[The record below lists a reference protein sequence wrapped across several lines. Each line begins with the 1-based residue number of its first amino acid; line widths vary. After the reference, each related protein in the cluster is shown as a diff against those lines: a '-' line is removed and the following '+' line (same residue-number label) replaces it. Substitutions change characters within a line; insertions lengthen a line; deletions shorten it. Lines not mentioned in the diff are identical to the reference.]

1 MPTTQT
7 TTKTMPVSNST
18 IAKKPKEIGIYFDT
32 PYNPDLEYYF
42 VDYHDAYDCRW
53 VRCPYLTINQ
63 VHKIVEDIFLS
74 WGFDK
79 EGIGVTPLIQR
90 LRITPE
96 KELAQLRQKWNEETQ
111 KYENDVINERTY
123 RFGGRYDVDEE
134 WVGVPSLNKKDTET
148 QEEWEERVAIAEA
161 RIELED
167 KESRK
172 SRFAAVER
180 IRANREAN
188 PSPSMGDVDEQE
200 EEELIG

>member
-1 MPTTQT
+1 MTT

-18 IAKKPKEIGIYFDT
+18 IAKKPNEIGYYFDT

-42 VDYHDAYDCRW
+42 VDYHDGYEKRW

-96 KELAQLRQKWNEETQ
+96 KELAQLRKVWNEEKQ
-111 KYENDVINERTY
+111 EYENDTINERVY

-134 WVGVPSLNKKDTET
+134 WIGVQSLCKKEDET
-148 QEEWEERVAIAEA
+148 REEWEARVV
-161 RIELED
+161 IEQ
-167 KESRK
+167 
-172 SRFAAVER
+172 A
-180 IRANREAN
+180 
-188 PSPSMGDVDEQE
+188 
-200 EEELIG
+200 